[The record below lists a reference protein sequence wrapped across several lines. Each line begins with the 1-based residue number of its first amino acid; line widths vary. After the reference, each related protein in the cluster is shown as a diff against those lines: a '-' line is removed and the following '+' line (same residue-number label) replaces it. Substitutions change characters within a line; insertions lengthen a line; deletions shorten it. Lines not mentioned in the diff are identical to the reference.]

1 MTHPA
6 RRLRFA
12 LLAAAALLLGLPP
25 TNAHAQLDRL
35 DDGDFINAL
44 REQGMSDLLLHYA
57 ETADDLAPQT
67 RSLIRVAQL
76 RLQSDELLARARQA
90 RTGEDPAQLVA
101 DAQTRFLEAVNALIQ
116 LADAQPDAPS
126 RVVWL
131 TDAAEMVL
139 YQYLPNLQG
148 LALAFDEFGVTTP
161 QQADALAQTLPLAYR
176 AAARA
181 DTALFNL
188 FNRIGSDP
196 ELQQTIEAA
205 GLRFKLENYRDL
217 VLPLFL
223 AQSAYHLARQPDTN
237 PYFADL
243 AAGRPDPAV
252 PDRAGSIANERQRL
266 YDQAFATA
274 ESLLDT
280 APDRFIPRIQTVAG
294 RAVAGLGDPDDAAP
308 FLEPAAQQSESP
320 LDALLASL
328 ARANLALN
336 QNQYDDADDTL
347 FDLDQNRLVRE
358 FPDVKLLLA
367 DARHRV
373 MIARAN
379 TRTGAARTA
388 AVADAY
394 TTPYDELFEAIPTE
408 AARQAMAFRVHQRW
422 AINLD
427 PSLDPTTLPGPVRV
441 GIAQVVFGNA
451 QTQQAAGDTD
461 TARQTFTRVTS
472 LLAGI
477 ADTNAPEETRGTGL
491 YFLGN
496 ARIARFLIDQAND
509 EANGTSTA
517 SDRDFYDGS
526 LFLKRVASDFPN
538 SEFAE
543 ASVAAAFQNLH
554 SIYAQTTA
562 PPAWRQSFLDTGE
575 ILYAEFNDLDIA
587 EQYRLF
593 FGFEA
598 YQKRGQFQKAAEF
611 YAAVNRGNPQYLEA
625 QRFYV
630 LALTLQLDQAQRTLA
645 DLQAQDSPSADEVRQ
660 AENALEDATTD
671 AADAADEVREG
682 VEQFL
687 AEQTVAPAAA
697 ANAQLARAQALITLA
712 QIAQQDGD
720 TEGVLDLTD
729 GLDDVLPNNPAG
741 NDLRRIAA
749 ERRILALVAIND
761 LDAVRDEASA
771 MIDRFQGAAAP
782 VITDVLSTLQQ
793 TIDRQSAALQKAQ
806 AQGVQARVAEIQRD
820 MAGTG
825 QTAVTLGEL
834 LVDWGTTNNQPSA
847 VLNGFELALAK
858 AYLVA
863 QQVEAADEI
872 TARLIRQQP
881 KALPII
887 LVRAEALYRLGL
899 ARNNDPATLRQAAT
913 LFDKVIT
920 FYRSRPDAETA
931 EPHWRAWAHRF
942 LIMERMGLAKDVD
955 IAVRRLESKFPTLGV
970 EPWTTT
976 IRRVQADSL
985 R

>member
-1 MTHPA
+1 MTQPA
-6 RRLRFA
+6 RRRLFA
-12 LLAAAALLLGLPP
+12 LLAAALLLGVLP
-25 TNAHAQLDRL
+25 TTSYAQLDRL

-57 ETADDLAPQT
+57 ETADDLAPET

-76 RLQSDELLARARQA
+76 RLQADELFTRAGQAQNGEDAQQLLTDARA
-90 RTGEDPAQLVA
+90 
-101 DAQTRFLEAVNALIQ
+101 RFLEATNALIR
-116 LADAQPDAPS
+116 LADDQPDAPS
-126 RVVWL
+126 RVIWL
-131 TDAAEMVL
+131 TDAAEMVI
-139 YQYLPNLQG
+139 YGYLFNFNDR
-148 LALAFDEFGVTTP
+148 ALAFDEFGVTTP
-161 QQADALAQTLPLAYR
+161 DQQAALAEAMPLAYR
-176 AAARA
+176 AAAAA
-181 DTALFNL
+181 DTALFDL
-188 FNRIGSDP
+188 FNRLGSDTA
-196 ELQQTIEAA
+196 LQQAIEAA
-205 GLRFKLENYRDL
+205 GLNFKLENYRDV
-217 VLPLFL
+217 VLPFVL
-223 AQSAYHLARQPDTN
+223 SETAYHMARQPETN

-252 PDRAGSIANERQRL
+252 PDRANSIADERQRL
-266 YDQAFATA
+266 YDQAFAAA
-274 ESLLDT
+274 EVLLDT
-280 APDRFIPRIQTVAG
+280 APDRLIPRIQTIAG
-294 RAVAGLGDPDDAAP
+294 RAVAGLGEPDDAEP
-308 FLEPAAQQSESP
+308 FLEPAAQQNNSP
-320 LDALLASL
+320 LDALLAGL
-328 ARANLALN
+328 ARANIFLN
-336 QNQYDDADDTL
+336 ANAFDDADDTL
-347 FDLDQNRLVRE
+347 FDLDQNRLVRDT
-358 FPDVKLLLA
+358 PLWGLLLA

-379 TRTGAARTA
+379 TRSGADRTA
-388 AVADAY
+388 AIADAY
-394 TTPYDELFEAIPTE
+394 TTPYDEFFEAIPTE
-408 AARQAMAFRVHQRW
+408 AARRVMTFRVHQRW
-422 AINLD
+422 ARNLD

-441 GIAQVVFGNA
+441 GIAQVVFGTA
-451 QTQQAAGDTD
+451 QTQQAGGDND
-461 TARQTFTRVTS
+461 AALNTFTRVTQ
-472 LLAGI
+472 LLDGI
-477 ADTNAPEETRGTGL
+477 ADTNAPEETRGNGL

-496 ARIARFLIDQAND
+496 AVLAKFFIDRELDQANGTNNARGQD
-509 EANGTSTA
+509 FYNGSLMLA
-517 SDRDFYDGS
+517 RVARDFPG
-526 LFLKRVASDFPN
+526 

-543 ASVAAAFQNLH
+543 AAIAAAFQNLY
-554 SIYAQTTA
+554 SIYAQPDA

-575 ILYAEFNDLDIA
+575 TLYAEFDDLDIA
-587 EQYRLF
+587 EQYRMT

-598 YQKRGQFQKAAEF
+598 YQKRGDFLKAAEF
-611 YAAVNRGNPQYLEA
+611 YAAVSRGNPQYLEA
-625 QRFYV
+625 QRFRV
-630 LALTLQLDQAQRTLA
+630 LAMTLRLDQAQRTLA
-645 DLQAQDSPSADEVRQ
+645 DLQAQDSPAADAMQQ
-660 AENALEDATTD
+660 AERALEDATTD
-671 AADAADEVREG
+671 AADTADEVREG
-682 VEQFL
+682 IEQLL
-687 AEQTVAPAAA
+687 AEQTVSPEAA

-729 GLDDVLPNNPAG
+729 GLDEVLPDNQAG

-782 VITDVLSTLQQ
+782 VITDVLTTLQQ
-793 TIDRQSAALQKAQ
+793 TIDRQAAALQKAR
-806 AQGVQARVAEIQRD
+806 AQNVPARVAEIERE

-834 LVDWGTTNNQPSA
+834 LVDWGTTNRQPSA
-847 VLNGFELALAK
+847 VLSGFELALAK

-899 ARNNDPATLRQAAT
+899 ARDNDAATLRQSAT

-942 LIMERMGLAKDVD
+942 LIMEKMGLARDID
-955 IAVRRLESKFPTLGV
+955 IAVRRLESKFPALGV

-976 IRRVQADSL
+976 IRRVQADAL